1 MERPRWLGPQNA
13 LPCRG
18 AMGIAGGPWRV
29 EISVAPSV
37 SFSIPARRRAFWTNG
52 GPKCPTVRLAG
63 SRSGARGGNAD
74 DPKAQG
80 RPVSAVLAKEEPE
93 DRETAQPGHVQD
105 APGGG
110 KARARSSVLQK
121 TVGAQWELPGGLWR
135 VETSVGR
142 RQIGRAHV

>member
-1 MERPRWLGPQNA
+1 
-13 LPCRG
+13 
-18 AMGIAGGPWRV
+18 MGIAGGPWRV

-110 KARARSSVLQK
+110 EARAGSSVLQETL
-121 TVGAQWELPGGLWR
+121 TVGVQWELPGGC
-135 VETSVGR
+135 G
-142 RQIGRAHV
+142 AHRPGSRPLNPFP